1 MGIKSRIRRLF
12 PKPVNTP
19 IVVMPSKGT
28 ELKGKI
34 ALISGGSGG
43 VGLAITK
50 AFLKAGAKVIIAGTS
65 QEKLNN
71 ISNEINNDGLKSIV
85 LNYNDPSAFD

>member
-1 MGIKSRIRRLF
+1 MGLKSKIKRLF

-19 IVVMPSKGT
+19 IVVMPSKGN

-43 VGLAITK
+43 W
-50 AFLKAGAKVIIAGTS
+50 
-65 QEKLNN
+65 
-71 ISNEINNDGLKSIV
+71 V
-85 LNYNDPSAFD
+85 LQ